1 MSKIRKYIG
10 FLILILPVSTISI
23 LATIVNIVVCI
34 IGLPFIVRIWLLKE
48 FDWLNYIKYIFFPL
62 KMVKDLFN
70 EIL

>member
-34 IGLPFIVRIWLLKE
+34 IGLPFIVGIWLLKE
-48 FDWLNYIKYIFFPL
+48 FDWLNYIEFIFFPL
-62 KMVKDLFN
+62 EMVKDLFN